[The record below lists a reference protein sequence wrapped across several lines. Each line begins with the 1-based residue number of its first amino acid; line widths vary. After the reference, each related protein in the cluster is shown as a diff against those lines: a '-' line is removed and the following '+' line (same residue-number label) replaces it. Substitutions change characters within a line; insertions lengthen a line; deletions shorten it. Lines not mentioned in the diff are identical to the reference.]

1 MLFYRLLRLA
11 KITLSYNTL
20 TQFPPLTLIHFTALL
35 HFCFIKYARQHWVLK
50 MKMPEVFDF
59 AKEMDIPADSF

>member
-1 MLFYRLLRLA
+1 MAMLAINHNLLFYAAPVISYLL
-11 KITLSYNTL
+11 N
-20 TQFPPLTLIHFTALL
+20 TALL
-35 HFCFIKYARQHWVLK
+35 HFCFIKYAMQHWVLK